1 MKYVD
6 EAALDAVTSENYAT
20 EWGTQSGTGYTTS
33 HEDSWTSGD
42 TKRISLILDTNIK
55 NFSLA

>member
-33 HEDSWTSGD
+33 HEDS
-42 TKRISLILDTNIK
+42 
-55 NFSLA
+55 